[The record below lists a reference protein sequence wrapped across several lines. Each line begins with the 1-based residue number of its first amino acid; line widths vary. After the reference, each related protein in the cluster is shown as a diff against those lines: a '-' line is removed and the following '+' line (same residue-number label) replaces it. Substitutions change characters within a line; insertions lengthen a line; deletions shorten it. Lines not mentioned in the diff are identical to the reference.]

1 MFQKR
6 KEKPKEK
13 NEVKQISNQ
22 TKDKGFKVMII
33 RVVTKL
39 RRMDEHRKNFTK
51 DIENIKK
58 SQTEWKTT
66 ITEMKST

>member
-22 TKDKGFKVMII
+22 AKDQGFKVMII

-39 RRMDEHRKNFTK
+39 RSMDEHRKNFTK

-58 SQTEWKTT
+58 SQTERKTT

>member
-39 RRMDEHRKNFTK
+39 RSMDEHRKNFTK